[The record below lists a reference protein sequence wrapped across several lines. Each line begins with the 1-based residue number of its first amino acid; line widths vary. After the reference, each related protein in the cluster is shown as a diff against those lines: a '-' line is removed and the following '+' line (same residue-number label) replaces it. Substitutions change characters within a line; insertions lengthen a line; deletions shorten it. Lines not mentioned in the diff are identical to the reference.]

1 MDFSQSMEIN
11 SRVKFAINAY
21 LEFFDNYLFEKDR
34 IAMLRFNNMIHIDF
48 ELNQKGQNEVFLR
61 RSIQDIIDKEP
72 KGETSLY
79 TGIYEALKIFQ

>member
-1 MDFSQSMEIN
+1 MLRKCDEKYNKDVVFLMDFSQSMEIN

-48 ELNQKGQNEVFLR
+48 ELN
-61 RSIQDIIDKEP
+61 
-72 KGETSLY
+72 
-79 TGIYEALKIFQ
+79 